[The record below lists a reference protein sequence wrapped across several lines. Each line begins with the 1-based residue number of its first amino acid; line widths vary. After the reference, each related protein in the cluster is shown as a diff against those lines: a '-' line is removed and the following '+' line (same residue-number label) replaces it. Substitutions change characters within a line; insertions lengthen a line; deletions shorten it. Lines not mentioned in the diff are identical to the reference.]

1 MKIHNYGND
10 YVARYN
16 MDHPKESE
24 NVNDQTD
31 TKTTADAEPKR
42 KRGANKTRD
51 YQVKKAPQSVFKTSE
66 KEEEPAKTD
75 KEQGDKA

>member
-42 KRGANKTRD
+42 KRGTNKTRD
-51 YQVKKAPQSVFKTSE
+51 YQVKKASQSIFEASE
-66 KEEEPAKTD
+66 KEEESVKTD
-75 KEQGDKA
+75 KEQDNKA

>member
-24 NVNDQTD
+24 NVNNQTD
-31 TKTTADAEPKR
+31 AKATADVEPKG
-42 KRGANKTRD
+42 KRSANKARD
-51 YQVKKAPQSVFKTSE
+51 HQVEETLQPVYQTSE
-66 KEEEPAKTD
+66 KEEKSVKAD
-75 KEQGDKA
+75 KKQADKA